1 MSLSRSREWRRL
13 EESERMPGRP
23 LAEEVES

>member
-13 EESERMPGRP
+13 KELERMPGQP
-23 LAEEVES
+23 LAEEDES